1 MHHASILFNPSSL
14 RYDINHSGRSYRQ
27 FRLKQLEYSEIPL
40 DMIIHSLNVGLPT
53 KELFFGKEVI
63 TGCCKKP
70 VSGSVHLRQ
79 TGFVGDGVADLKHH
93 GGLDKAV
100 CAYGTNHYPYWESI
114 LRIVLPPAPFGE
126 NLSLS
131 NLNEAEVCIGD
142 IFQVGTSVVQ
152 ISQPRQPCA
161 TLALRYGRSDMVKLI
176 VDSGRTGCYFRVLEQ
191 GSVRSGDAVILRQR
205 DHHGISVS
213 FANRIYHCDR
223 RNREGIAKVLAV
235 AALSESWRES
245 FIKLRE

>member
-1 MHHASILFNPSSL
+1 
-14 RYDINHSGRSYRQ
+14 
-27 FRLKQLEYSEIPL
+27 
-40 DMIIHSLNVGLPT
+40 MIIHSLNIGLPT

-63 TGCCKKP
+63 TGYCKKP
-70 VSGSVHLRQ
+70 VSGAVHLRK
-79 TGFVGDGVADLKHH
+79 TGFDGDGVANLTHH

-100 CAYGTNHYPYWESI
+100 CAYGANYYSYWESI
-114 LRIVLPPAPFGE
+114 LKIVLPPAPFGE

-131 NLNEAEVCIGD
+131 NLDEAEVCSGD
-142 IFQVGTSVVQ
+142 IFQVGTAVVQ

-161 TLALRYGRSDMVKLI
+161 ILALRYGRSDMVKLI

-191 GSVRSGDAVILRQR
+191 GSVIKGDSVVLRQK

-223 RNREGIAKVLAV
+223 RNHQGIAKVLAIE
-235 AALSESWRES
+235 ALSESWRES
-245 FIKLRE
+245 FLKLREEL